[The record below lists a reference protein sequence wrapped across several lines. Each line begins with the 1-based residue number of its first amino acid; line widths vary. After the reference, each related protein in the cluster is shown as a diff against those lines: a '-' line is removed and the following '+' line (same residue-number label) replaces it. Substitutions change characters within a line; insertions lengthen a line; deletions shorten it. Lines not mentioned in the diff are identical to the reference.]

1 MVAGREA
8 KVQNMSRLSMNLATQ
23 RHAPS
28 TFILGIHKQQPS
40 MRSRGEKPL
49 LGLEHVA
56 DQVDDAVAVAPLVV
70 VPRDELDEV
79 VVQSDP
85 GLGVED
91 ARPEWEKG
99 RMTKMNHGGTLPIP

>member
-40 MRSRGEKPL
+40 MRSRGKKPL
-49 LGLEHVA
+49 YWVLNMWRIRSTTRL
-56 DQVDDAVAVAPLVV
+56 L
-70 VPRDELDEV
+70 
-79 VVQSDP
+79 
-85 GLGVED
+85 
-91 ARPEWEKG
+91 
-99 RMTKMNHGGTLPIP
+99 